1 MLKKTKEYLVTVTK
15 LIFEALNN
23 KQRTSKNLGR
33 TVINQR
39 FMKRGFVRILF
50 EVFISSR
57 V

>member
-1 MLKKTKEYLVTVTK
+1 MFKKTKK
-15 LIFEALNN
+15 IFSNCHKINFEVLNN

-50 EVFISSR
+50 EIFISSR
-57 V
+57 A